1 MRAVTAARRTR
12 LLSAASRRHSID
24 RWAGAGAGRA
34 AALHTW
40 LVQVVPSMM
49 SDLEDVYLSVVAAVR
64 DMVRVATG
72 DIAHKVGGGSC
83 YIGFKMTACRPQTSA
98 PSVQFAEF
106 NPVLILQYYEV
117 SSSWE
122 AAGDTLLR
130 EDFESLPLILKR
142 ELKSRSYI

>member
-1 MRAVTAARRTR
+1 
-12 LLSAASRRHSID
+12 
-24 RWAGAGAGRA
+24 
-34 AALHTW
+34 
-40 LVQVVPSMM
+40 MM

-83 YIGFKMTACRPQTSA
+83 YIGFKMRACRPQTSA

-106 NPVLILQYYEV
+106 NPVLFLQYYEV

-130 EDFESLPLILKR
+130 EDFESLPLIVKR
-142 ELKSRSYI
+142 EF

>member
-1 MRAVTAARRTR
+1 MELFEA
-12 LLSAASRRHSID
+12 L
-24 RWAGAGAGRA
+24 
-34 AALHTW
+34 LHTW

-83 YIGFKMTACRPQTSA
+83 YIGFKMRACRPQTSA

-130 EDFESLPLILKR
+130 EDFESLPLIVQR
-142 ELKSRSYI
+142 EF